1 MVARFVAASA
11 RREVAPKRSWFGSDL
26 NNLRHSVAGYRR
38 RMSARI
44 DRITFPGSQGDDLAA
59 RLDMPAGPPVAFA
72 LFAHCFTCSKDVKAA
87 SRIATAL
94 TDSGFGVLRFD
105 FTGLGM
111 SDGEFANTNFTSNT
125 DDVVAAAD
133 WLRTAH
139 QAPQL
144 LIGHSL
150 GGAAVLAIADE
161 IDEVRAVATI
171 GAPAD
176 PEHVT
181 GVFADS
187 VDEIAESGEAEVQL
201 AGRTFTIR
209 QQFLDD
215 LRNHVVVDRVAASKK
230 ALLVMHSPI
239 DATVGIDNASD
250 IFSAAKHPKS
260 FISLDGADHLLTDPV
275 DAAFAA
281 TMIAGFANRYV
292 DDQSGALAVP
302 AASAPVVVAETA
314 QGPFLNH
321 VVVGKHRLLAD
332 EPTSIGGFDA
342 GPAPYDFLGAALG
355 ACTSMTLRMYADR
368 KKLPL
373 DRVTVEVSHGKV
385 HADDCVECADN
396 DNVFAEIASRRATM
410 IDRFE
415 RVITIEGPDL
425 TDHDKK
431 KLLAIADKCPVHR
444 TLESASAISTRLA
457 DSSAPHGR

>member
-1 MVARFVAASA
+1 
-11 RREVAPKRSWFGSDL
+11 
-26 NNLRHSVAGYRR
+26 
-38 RMSARI
+38 MSARI
-44 DRITFPGSQGDDLAA
+44 ERITFPGSQGDDLAA
-59 RLDMPAGPPVAFA
+59 RLDLPAGPPVAFA
-72 LFAHCFTCSKDVKAA
+72 LFAHCFTCGKDVKAA
-87 SRIATAL
+87 SRIAMAL

-105 FTGLGM
+105 FTGLGK

-125 DDVVAAAD
+125 DDILAAAE
-133 WLRTAH
+133 WLRSTH

-150 GGAAVLAIADE
+150 GGAAVLAVADQ

-171 GAPAD
+171 GAPSD

-181 GVFADS
+181 GVFASS
-187 VDEIAESGEAEVQL
+187 VDQIAESGEAEVQL

-215 LRNHVVVDRVAASKK
+215 LRNHIVVDQVAASKR

-239 DATVGIDNASD
+239 DATVGIDNASE
-250 IFSAAKHPKS
+250 IFGAAKHPKS
-260 FISLDGADHLLTDPV
+260 FISLDGADHLLTDTV
-275 DAAFAA
+275 DATFAA
-281 TMIAGFANRYV
+281 SMIAGFATRYV
-292 DDQSGALAVP
+292 DDQSGALAIP

-321 VVVGKHRLLAD
+321 VVVGQHRLLAD

-355 ACTSMTLRMYADR
+355 ACTSMTLRMYATR

-385 HADDCVECADN
+385 HADDCVECAEN

-425 TDHDKK
+425 TDDDKRR
-431 KLLAIADKCPVHR
+431 LLAIADKCPVHR
-444 TLESASAISTRLA
+444 TLESASAIATRLA
-457 DSSAPHGR
+457 D

>member
-1 MVARFVAASA
+1 
-11 RREVAPKRSWFGSDL
+11 
-26 NNLRHSVAGYRR
+26 
-38 RMSARI
+38 MSARI
-44 DRITFPGSQGDDLAA
+44 ERITFPGSQGDDLAA
-59 RLDMPAGPPVAFA
+59 RLDLPAGPPVAFA
-72 LFAHCFTCSKDVKAA
+72 LFAHCFACGKDVKAA

-105 FTGLGM
+105 FTGLGK

-125 DDVVAAAD
+125 DDILAAAE
-133 WLRTAH
+133 WLRSTR

-150 GGAAVLAIADE
+150 GGAAVLAVADE

-171 GAPAD
+171 GAPSD

-181 GVFADS
+181 GVFAGS
-187 VDEIAESGEAEVQL
+187 VDEIAESGAAEVQL

-209 QQFLDD
+209 KQFLDD
-215 LRNHVVVDRVAASKK
+215 LRNHIVVDRVAASTK

-239 DATVGIDNASD
+239 DATVGIDNAGD
-250 IFSAAKHPKS
+250 IFGAAKHPKS
-260 FISLDGADHLLTDPV
+260 FISLDGADHLLTDSV

-281 TMIAGFANRYV
+281 SMIAGFATRYV

-321 VVVGKHRLLAD
+321 VVVGQHRLLAD

-342 GPAPYDFLGAALG
+342 GPSPYDFLGAALG
-355 ACTSMTLRMYADR
+355 ACTSMTLRMYANR

-385 HADDCVECADN
+385 HADDCVECAEN

-425 TDHDKK
+425 TDDDKQR
-431 KLLAIADKCPVHR
+431 LLAIADKCPVHR
-444 TLESASAISTRLA
+444 TLESASAIVTRLA
-457 DSSAPHGR
+457 D